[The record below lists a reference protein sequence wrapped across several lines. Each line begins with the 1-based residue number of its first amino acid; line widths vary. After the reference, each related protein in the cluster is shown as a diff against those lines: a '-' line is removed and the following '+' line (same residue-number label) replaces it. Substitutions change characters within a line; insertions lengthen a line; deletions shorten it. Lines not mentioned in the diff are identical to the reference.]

1 MDRRRWGNI
10 EHPANQGTERSGTVN
25 FPRWASTKKFRL
37 RLRLRQP
44 SRHPSLSSPVDFPT
58 HTAIMADAAP
68 RRGGF
73 GSRGDRGGDRGRGRG
88 RRGRRGGAKSEEKE
102 WQPVTKLGRLVKAGK
117 ITSMEQIYL
126 HSLPVKEYQIVD
138 FFLPKLKD
146 EVMKIKPVQKQ
157 TRAGQRTRFKA
168 IVIIGDGEGHVGLGI
183 KTSKEVATAIRA
195 AIIIAKLSV
204 LPIRRGYWG
213 TNLGEPH
220 SLPTKE
226 SGKCGSVTVRL
237 IPAPR
242 GTGLVASPAVK
253 RLLQL
258 AGVQDAYTS
267 SSGSTKTLENT
278 LKATFLAVGNTYG
291 FLTPNLWKETKLIR
305 SPLEEFG
312 DVLREGKRY

>member
-1 MDRRRWGNI
+1 
-10 EHPANQGTERSGTVN
+10 
-25 FPRWASTKKFRL
+25 
-37 RLRLRQP
+37 
-44 SRHPSLSSPVDFPT
+44 
-58 HTAIMADAAP
+58 MADAAP
-68 RRGGF
+68 RGRGGF
-73 GSRGDRGGDRGRGRG
+73 GSRGDRGGERGRGRGG
-88 RRGRRGGAKSEEKE
+88 RRGRRGPKQEEKE

-168 IVIIGDGEGHVGLGI
+168 IVLIGDSEGHIGLGI

-195 AIIIAKLSV
+195 AITIAKLAV
-204 LPIRRGYWG
+204 LPVRRGYWG

-220 SLPTKE
+220 SLPVKQ
-226 SGKCGSVTVRL
+226 SGKCGSVSVRL

-278 LKATFLAVGNTYG
+278 LKATFVAVVNTYG
-291 FLTPNLWKETKLIR
+291 FLTPNLWAETKLIR

-312 DVLREGKRY
+312 DVLRQGKKY

>member
-1 MDRRRWGNI
+1 V
-10 EHPANQGTERSGTVN
+10 ETVVVTVAVAAAVDVVVVAAS
-25 FPRWASTKKFRL
+25 PRCAQHNPEEIGHRIDSCAGEGMAARHQA
-37 RLRLRQP
+37 RP
-44 SRHPSLSSPVDFPT
+44 SRKGRQDQEH
-58 HTAIMADAAP
+58 
-68 RRGGF
+68 
-73 GSRGDRGGDRGRGRG
+73 GGDVRSRAEQAQCEG
-88 RRGRRGGAKSEEKE
+88 
-102 WQPVTKLGRLVKAGK
+102 QRLTIG
-117 ITSMEQIYL
+117 SYL
-126 HSLPVKEYQIVD
+126 HSLPIKEYQIVD

-168 IVIIGDGEGHVGLGI
+168 IVVIGDSEGHIGLGI

-195 AIIIAKLSV
+195 AIIIAKLAV
-204 LPIRRGYWG
+204 VPIRRGYWG

-258 AGVQDAYTS
+258 AGVQDAYTAS
-267 SSGSTKTLENT
+267 TGSTKTLENT
-278 LKATFLAVGNTYG
+278 LKATFVAVANTYG
-291 FLTPNLWKETKLIR
+291 FLTPDLWRQTALTR
-305 SPLEEFG
+305 SPLEEYS
-312 DVLREGKRY
+312 DILREGKKY

>member
-1 MDRRRWGNI
+1 MNDILALILQQSVLEYTHISNCITRTRIRTRRGKSGLYAGLKMPTDWKRRSNSNI
-10 EHPANQGTERSGTVN
+10 EFRDCLRDN
-25 FPRWASTKKFRL
+25 STNSQEHQIFS
-37 RLRLRQP
+37 
-44 SRHPSLSSPVDFPT
+44 SRIPHQNTTWLTLLPPLVAVS
-58 HTAIMADAAP
+58 
-68 RRGGF
+68 
-73 GSRGDRGGDRGRGRG
+73 
-88 RRGRRGGAKSEEKE
+88 EKE

-117 ITSMEQIYL
+117 IKSMEEIYL
-126 HSLPVKEYQIVD
+126 HSLPIKEYQVVD

-168 IVIIGDGEGHVGLGI
+168 IVVIGDSEGHIGLGI

-204 LPIRRGYWG
+204 VPIRRGYWG

-258 AGVQDAYTS
+258 AGVSDIYTA

-278 LKATFLAVGNTYG
+278 LKATFVAVAHTYG
-291 FLTPNLWKETKLIR
+291 FLTPNLWKDNKLTP
-305 SPLEEFG
+305 SPLEEYS
-312 DVLREGKRY
+312 DILREGKRY

>member
-1 MDRRRWGNI
+1 M
-10 EHPANQGTERSGTVN
+10 
-25 FPRWASTKKFRL
+25 
-37 RLRLRQP
+37 
-44 SRHPSLSSPVDFPT
+44 
-58 HTAIMADAAP
+58 
-68 RRGGF
+68 
-73 GSRGDRGGDRGRGRG
+73 
-88 RRGRRGGAKSEEKE
+88 
-102 WQPVTKLGRLVKAGK
+102 TKLGRLVKAGK
-117 ITSMEQIYL
+117 IRSMEEIYL
-126 HSLPVKEYQIVD
+126 HSLPIKEYQIVD
-138 FFLPKLKD
+138 WFLPKLKD
-146 EVMKIKPVQKQ
+146 EVMKVSMHKICECTLKAMGELFTLSLFEKDITDINPTLQIKPVQKQ

-168 IVIIGDGEGHVGLGI
+168 IVVIGDSEGHVGLGI

-267 SSGSTKTLENT
+267 SAGSTKTLENT
-278 LKATFLAVGNTYG
+278 LKATFVAVGNSYG

-305 SPLEEFG
+305 SPLEEYG